1 MYKQFFTLSLVA
13 SSILGQASSAL
24 AQANVTEN
32 IQNDAEAAQEIE
44 KIVVT
49 GDFRQTTLDQ
59 LSTSATIL
67 GQERLRSR
75 QPSHIDSVLNSIPN
89 VNFAAG
95 ASRGRFIQIRGIGE
109 RSQFAEP
116 INPSVSFI
124 TDEFDFSGLAAAG
137 IIFDTKQLEVYRGPQ
152 ATLYGTGALAG
163 AVKLSSNDVGSSAP
177 DYVEA
182 RVGNKDSYRVEAATG
197 DDINANWGYRVALVH
212 NRSDG
217 FVENTFLNRDDTNNI
232 DETAMR
238 VAVEGNVD
246 KNTTLALAYRWYD
259 IDNGYDAFSLDND
272 NRTLSDEPGFDEH
285 QTHAVS
291 ARSTTATRAGDL
303 IVIATHASHNIA
315 YGYDEDWTFTGFH
328 PFGYTSF
335 DAYFRDV
342 DTQTGEV
349 RFVSSDDAALF
360 NGKTNW
366 TVGAFYKGTEEKLL
380 RQYTYLNGDY
390 ASEFAPT
397 TTALYL
403 RTETRLQDDLTLIA
417 GVRAENYD
425 FEFADNRGLTRSN
438 DTNMVGGKVALQ
450 YTRGD
455 HFYYGS
461 ISRGFK
467 GPGFN
472 PDNRVNEDQ
481 RFFDEEYNWNYEV
494 GVKGPLLVSNLTARA
509 AIFYMDRTDTQ
520 VSDFDVI
527 TREDGT
533 AGFVDIIDNADLG
546 TNKGAELELSWLA
559 SDVWQISA
567 SAGYLS
573 ATFEGYTLADGT
585 VVDEQRQAQAPKWTG
600 NLYSEYAL
608 TDAITWRVDID
619 YKDEYRF
626 SDGHDVT
633 APSTTLV
640 NSEIVFVNGNWQTS
654 VWVQNAFDREYYT
667 RGFGGFSNDPRDEYA
682 FEEPYYQLGNGRQFG
697 VTAKY
702 EF

>member
-1 MYKQFFTLSLVA
+1 MYKQLFTLSLLATSISAIAQSEA
-13 SSILGQASSAL
+13 SD
-24 AQANVTEN
+24 NVQEN
-32 IQNDAEAAQEIE
+32 TDTIDDIE
-44 KIVVT
+44 KVVVT
-49 GDFRQTTLDQ
+49 GNFRQTTLAQ
-59 LSTSATIL
+59 LSASATIL
-67 GQERLRSR
+67 NQERLRSR
-75 QPSHIDSVLNSIPN
+75 QPSHVDSILNIIPN

-124 TDEFDFSGLAAAG
+124 VDEFDFSGLAASG

-163 AVKLSSNDVGSSAP
+163 AVKLSSNETGSEAP

-182 RVGNKDSYRVEAATG
+182 RIGNKDSYRVEAATG
-197 DDINANWGYRVALVH
+197 DDINTNWGYRVALVH

-232 DETAMR
+232 DETALR
-238 VAVEGNVD
+238 FAVDGNVAD
-246 KNTTLALAYRWYD
+246 NSTLALAYRWYD

-291 ARSTTATRAGDL
+291 ARSTTTTGAGDL
-303 IVIATHASHNIA
+303 ILIATHASHNIA

-335 DAYFRDV
+335 DAYYRDV
-342 DTQTGEV
+342 ETQTGEI
-349 RFVSSDDAALF
+349 RFVSSRDAALF
-360 NGKTNW
+360 NGVTDW
-366 TVGAFYKGTEEKLL
+366 TVGAFYKQTEENLL
-380 RQYTYLNGDY
+380 RQYTYLDSDY

-403 RTETRLQDDLTLIA
+403 ETETRLRDDLTLVA
-417 GVRAENYD
+417 GIRAENYD
-425 FEFADNRGLTRSN
+425 FDFADNRGLTRDN
-438 DTNMVGGKVALQ
+438 DTNMLGGKVALQ
-450 YTRGD
+450 YTLGK
-455 HFYYGS
+455 HFYYAS
-461 ISRGFK
+461 ISRGYK

-472 PDNRVNEDQ
+472 PDNRVNDDQ
-481 RFFDEEYNWNYEV
+481 RFFDEEYNVNYEL
-494 GVKGPLLVSNLTARA
+494 GFKGPLLTPDLTARA
-509 AIFYMDRTDTQ
+509 AVFYMDRTDTQ

-533 AGFVDIIDNADLG
+533 AGFIDIIDNADLG
-546 TNKGAELELSWLA
+546 TNKGAELELSWLV
-559 SDVWQISA
+559 SDVWQLSA

-585 VVDEQRQAQAPKWTG
+585 QVNEQRQAQAPKWTG

-608 TDAITWRVDID
+608 TDNVTWRVDID

-626 SDGHDVT
+626 SDGHNVT
-633 APSTTLV
+633 SPSTTLV
-640 NSEIVFVNGNWQTS
+640 NSELVVNHGNWQTS
-654 VWVQNAFDREYYT
+654 VWIQNAFDREYYT